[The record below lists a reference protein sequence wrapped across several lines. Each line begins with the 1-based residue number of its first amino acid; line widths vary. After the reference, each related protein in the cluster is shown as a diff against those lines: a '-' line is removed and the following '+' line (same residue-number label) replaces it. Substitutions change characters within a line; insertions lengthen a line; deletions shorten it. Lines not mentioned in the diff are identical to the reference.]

1 MAKGANKQLK
11 QRLKSTKRWYGQG
24 DQSGNKVMPVVNAAH
39 LDLLMYGEAE
49 KQINTPNVYWHDCR
63 HRDVMGVMLNS
74 GY

>member
-1 MAKGANKQLK
+1 
-11 QRLKSTKRWYGQG
+11 
-24 DQSGNKVMPVVNAAH
+24 
-39 LDLLMYGEAE
+39 MYGEAE